1 MNNERLML
9 KGIFLGAAAGAA
21 LSLFHKPTR
30 QACGMRWLTCKHK
43 LSLYKSNPELL
54 KNTVITKMDEA
65 KKRAQTLSDEVG
77 FVNQQVK
84 ELKKTTPQVMEL
96 VQETKEH
103 FSKK

>member
-21 LSLFHKPTR
+21 LSLLHKPTR

-54 KNTVITKMDEA
+54 KNTVITKVDEA
-65 KKRAQTLSDEVG
+65 KSSPERFQRKSTL
-77 FVNQQVK
+77 
-84 ELKKTTPQVMEL
+84 
-96 VQETKEH
+96 
-103 FSKK
+103 

>member
-21 LSLFHKPTR
+21 LSLLHKPTR

-54 KNTVITKMDEA
+54 K
-65 KKRAQTLSDEVG
+65 TLSSQKWMRPKSSPER
-77 FVNQQVK
+77 FQRK
-84 ELKKTTPQVMEL
+84 STL
-96 VQETKEH
+96 
-103 FSKK
+103 